1 MHHPFRI
8 TIDRDER
15 AGVWVAV
22 SQDVPG
28 LATEAA
34 DLATLD
40 MRLSRLIPDLLD
52 ANGLT
57 VRAPL
62 RWQYLFRVNG

>member
-1 MHHPFRI
+1 MHLRFRI

-34 DLATLD
+34 DLTTLD
-40 MRLSRLIPDLLD
+40 RRLSHLIPDLLE
-52 ANGLT
+52 ANGRA

-62 RWQYLFRVNG
+62 RWEYLLPVSR